1 MLNLKQLEE
10 IPILKKGGIHIK
22 KKNRGKFTEYCG
34 GKVTEECIRK
44 GKNSS
49 NPTIRKRATFAA
61 NARKWKHENG
71 GTIKT
76 INIMIPDIIRF
87 FNGGGIPM
95 FQNSGIISNSND
107 IGESSYAGG
116 ELPSSVITPK
126 QSKIN
131 RRQSLRKT
139 WRHAKKLLKS
149 NQMDSQDLLNVYNT
163 LDTGQKQRALEFALK
178 FSHDGN
184 VGATMSAIKDE
195 LLKKPVKGFRTLR
208 YIVNGKGRPK
218 LLGKYNGL

>member
-1 MLNLKQLEE
+1 MGRTVM
-10 IPILKKGGIHIK
+10 KGIIYKHTSPSGKSYIGQTIQE
-22 KKNRGKFTEYCG
+22 NR
-34 GKVTEECIRK
+34 RK
-44 GKNSS
+44 SQHRRSAFNE
-49 NPTIRKRATFAA
+49 TDAA

-107 IGESSYAGG
+107 LGENSYAGG

-195 LLKKPVKGFRTLR
+195 LLKKPVKGFRILR